1 MMFKHWQRHT
11 ASVPKGLLR
20 NTVLKM
26 LSQKQMSGS
35 EIMAAIE
42 EETNGRWRP
51 SPGSIYPLLAWLT
64 DNNFIKEVPDSE
76 EGIKRYT
83 LTEKGKKFLD
93 EAKEKKIDFGE
104 PKFMIPPMIGWSG
117 CYPPTKGDIKLRRS
131 LGRLF
136 EGLVELR
143 MHMGEKVSE
152 KRLEEVNRIIE
163 EASEKIEK
171 IIKDESGGASDDK
184 AKSREQGPMYP

>member
-20 NTVLKM
+20 NTVLRM
-26 LSQKQMSGS
+26 LSQRQMSGS

-51 SPGSIYPLLAWLT
+51 SPGSVYPLLAWLT
-64 DNNFIKEVPDSE
+64 DNNFIKGVPGSE

-83 LTEKGKKFLD
+83 LTEKGRKFLE
-93 EAKEKKIDFGE
+93 EAKKKKIDFGE
-104 PKFMIPPMIGWSG
+104 PRFMIPPMMGWSNF
-117 CYPPTKGDIKLRRS
+117 YPPTKEDVKLRRALGKLFKS
-131 LGRLF
+131 L
-136 EGLVELR
+136 VDIR
-143 MHMGEKVSE
+143 MNMCDEISK
-152 KRLEEVNRIIE
+152 KNLEEVSKIID

-171 IIKDESGGASDDK
+171 IIKGELGESRDAK
-184 AKSREQGPMYP
+184 AKEN